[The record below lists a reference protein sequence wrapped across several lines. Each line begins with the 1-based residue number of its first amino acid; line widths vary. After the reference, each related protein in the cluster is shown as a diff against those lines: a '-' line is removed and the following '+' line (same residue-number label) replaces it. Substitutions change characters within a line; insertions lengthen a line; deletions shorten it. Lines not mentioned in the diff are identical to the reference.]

1 MARAMGSGLLITSLA
16 GMHAGANQ
24 ISGDFSLSAKGYLVE
39 DGKIGRSVK
48 QITVAGN
55 FFQLLKDIV
64 ETGSDFEFS
73 HGGSASPSVWIK
85 SLSVAGE

>member
-1 MARAMGSGLLITSLA
+1 MSANKILLKDFTIVTMNERRDVLE
-16 GMHAGANQ
+16 HAH
-24 ISGDFSLSAKGYLVE
+24 LVVE

-64 ETGSDFEFS
+64 ETGSDFEFA
-73 HGGSASPSVWIK
+73 HGGSASPSVWVK
-85 SLSVAGE
+85 ALSVAGE